1 MNQLLVMGR
10 SIELLKQFEPLVG
23 DKDWELWFSYG
34 EEIPSLEP
42 DHLFFGAGRFALAL
56 KRLQPERH
64 FSSPG
69 ASWLPNLPA
78 ELLGR
83 KVYEET
89 FEDALEVMPEKLWF
103 KFSELK
109 HDLVPAEAYER
120 CELKTILEAQ
130 PELKAVSCQW
140 TTDLLTL
147 NFEHRFFVVD
157 GELLT
162 GSPYHVDGKVTF
174 AEGSAW
180 RRFEEA
186 ELFAREV
193 ARELRTLAP
202 DAYTLDVA
210 FDVLRERWLI
220 VEGNRAWFSGFYGS
234 DPFKA
239 LEAVKASL
247 AGDDQWEWVPDAV
260 VSSYVEALTVVSDP
274 ATAKGL
280 IRVGS
285 AHV

>member
-1 MNQLLVMGR
+1 MNELLIMGR
-10 SIELLKQFEPLVG
+10 SIELLRQFEPLIS
-23 DKDWELWFSYG
+23 DEQWDLWFSYG
-34 EEIPSLEP
+34 DEIPALER

-69 ASWLPNLPA
+69 ASWLPNLPP

-83 KVYEET
+83 KIYEEP
-89 FEDALEVMPEKLWF
+89 FEEALERMPANPWF

-109 HDLVPAEAYER
+109 HDSVPAKAYQR
-120 CELKTILEAQ
+120 SELLAVLEAN
-130 PELKAVSCQW
+130 PELKRVSCQW
-140 TTDLLTL
+140 TPELLTL

-174 AEGSAW
+174 AEGAAW

-186 ELFAREV
+186 GYFARNF
-193 ARELRTLAP
+193 ASELKTLAP
-202 DAYTLDVA
+202 RAYTLDVA

-220 VEGNRAWFSGFYGS
+220 VEGNRAWSSGFYGS
-234 DPFKA
+234 DPRRA
-239 LEAVKASL
+239 LEAVKVSL
-247 AGDDQWEWVPDAV
+247 SGDEAWEWSPDEIV
-260 VSSYVEALTVVSDP
+260 FSYVEKLTVVDEPEFAS
-274 ATAKGL
+274 GL
-280 IRVGS
+280 IRLGT
-285 AHV
+285 

>member
-10 SIELLKQFEPLVG
+10 SIELLRQFEPLVA
-23 DKDWELWFSYG
+23 DETWELWFSYG
-34 EEIPSLEP
+34 EEIPVLDS

-56 KRLQPERH
+56 KSLQPERR

-83 KVYEET
+83 SIHQES
-89 FEDALEVMPEKLWF
+89 FEDALEFMPEKVWF

-109 HDLVPAEAYER
+109 HDLVPAKAYER
-120 CELKTILEAQ
+120 SELKAILQGQ
-130 PELKAVSCQW
+130 PELKTVSCQW
-140 TTDLLTL
+140 TPELLTL

-174 AEGSAW
+174 EEGSAW

-186 ELFAREV
+186 ELFARGV
-193 ARELRTLAP
+193 ARELREQAP
-202 DAYTLDVA
+202 KAYTLDVA

-220 VEGNRAWFSGFYGS
+220 VEGNRAWSSGFYGS

-239 LEAVKASL
+239 LEAVKVSL
-247 AGDDQWEWVPDAV
+247 AGDDPWEWAPDEV
-260 VSSYVEALTVVSDP
+260 VSSYVETLEVASDP
-274 ATAKGL
+274 ENASGL
-280 IRVGS
+280 IHIGAETV
-285 AHV
+285 

>member
-1 MNQLLVMGR
+1 MSQLLVMGR
-10 SIELLKQFEPLVG
+10 SIELLKQFEPLVA
-23 DKDWELWFSYG
+23 DKDWDLWFSYG
-34 EEIPSLEP
+34 EEVPSLEP
-42 DHLFFGAGRFALAL
+42 DHLFFGAGRFAAAL
-56 KRLQPERH
+56 KRLHPERR

-69 ASWLPNLPA
+69 ASWLPNLPS

-83 KVYEET
+83 KVHEET
-89 FEDALEVMPEKLWF
+89 FEDALAVMPEKLWF

-109 HDLVPAEAYER
+109 HDLVPAKAYIR
-120 CELKTILEAQ
+120 SELKVILQAQ

-140 TTDLLTL
+140 TPELLTL

-186 ELFAREV
+186 EFFARGV
-193 ARELRTLAP
+193 ARELREQAP
-202 DAYTLDVA
+202 KAYTLDVA

-220 VEGNRAWFSGFYGS
+220 VEGNRAWSSGFYGS

-239 LEAVKASL
+239 LEAVKVSL
-247 AGDDQWEWVPDAV
+247 AGDDRWEWIPDEV
-260 VSSYVEALTVVSDP
+260 VSSYVGTLKVASDP
-274 ATAKGL
+274 ENASGL
-280 IRVGS
+280 IHIG
-285 AHV
+285 A